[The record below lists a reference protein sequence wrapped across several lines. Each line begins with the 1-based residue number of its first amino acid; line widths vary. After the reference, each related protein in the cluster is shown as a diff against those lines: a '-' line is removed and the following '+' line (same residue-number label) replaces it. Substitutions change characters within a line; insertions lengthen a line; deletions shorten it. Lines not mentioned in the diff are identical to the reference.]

1 MSHKHRPL
9 SDPVNHLWTSLCLW
23 IDLMKWPN
31 SSPAKVHHTQFSI
44 LPILPVYLPD
54 IPRTDF
60 WIQHVQ
66 PVLQMHFL
74 LEMNWNAL
82 LVTSVP
88 ISNKLHFVKQIG
100 LNPNISPRIRQKVDH
115 ARTKKRINKGSTSSW
130 NPEKFPPKVNSA
142 QILKT
147 GISPRFYVKLFHI

>member
-1 MSHKHRPL
+1 MSHKHWSL

-60 WIQHVQ
+60 WIFDISNRC
-66 PVLQMHFL
+66 LKCIFL
-74 LEMNWNAL
+74 FEMNSNAL
-82 LVTSVP
+82 LVRSVP
-88 ISNKLHFVKQIG
+88 ISNGFLKQIG
-100 LNPNISPRIRQKVDH
+100 PNPDKTLLRWGGPCTDKGREFRSPNSRYVRGNLNKDVAERQ
-115 ARTKKRINKGSTSSW
+115 
-130 NPEKFPPKVNSA
+130 
-142 QILKT
+142 
-147 GISPRFYVKLFHI
+147 